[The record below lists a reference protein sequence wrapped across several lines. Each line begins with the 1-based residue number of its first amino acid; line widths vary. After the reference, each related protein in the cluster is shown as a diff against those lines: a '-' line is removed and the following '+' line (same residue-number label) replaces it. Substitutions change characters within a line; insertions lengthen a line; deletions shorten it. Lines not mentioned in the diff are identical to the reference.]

1 MRSRLLTDHHGT
13 RTFAVA
19 LETGDRLMESV
30 SGFSAENEIAAA
42 EFSAIGAMAWAKL
55 ACFDWETKS
64 YVDIPVDE
72 QVEIASLTGRITRP
86 EGEQPGGPRQAD
98 PHLHVHCIL
107 SRLDGS
113 VVAGHVIEA
122 EVRPTAEIFIVD
134 QPAELH
140 RRTDPESTL
149 PRLHPDVE

>member
-1 MRSRLLTDHHGT
+1 VRSRLLTDHHGT

-19 LETGDRLMESV
+19 LETGDKLIESV
-30 SGFSAENEIAAA
+30 VAFSAEHGLAAS

-55 ACFDWETKS
+55 ACFDWETKD

-86 EGEQPGGPRQAD
+86 EGEEPGAGGDAD

-113 VVAGHVIEA
+113 VVAGHLLEA
-122 EVRPTAEIFIVD
+122 EVRPTAEVFIVD

-140 RRTDPESTL
+140 RRTDPESGL
-149 PRLHPDVE
+149 PRLHPDIE

>member
-19 LETGDRLMESV
+19 LETGDKLMESV
-30 SGFSAENEIAAA
+30 TRFAAENGIAAA
-42 EFSAIGAMAWAKL
+42 EFSAIGAVAWAKL
-55 ACFDWETKS
+55 SCFDWETKG

-86 EGEQPGGPRQAD
+86 EGGPGTAGD
-98 PHLHVHCIL
+98 PHLHVHCVL

-113 VVAGHVIEA
+113 VVAGHVVEA

-134 QPAELH
+134 SPTELH
-140 RRTDPESTL
+140 RKTDPESTL
-149 PRLHPDVE
+149 PRLHPDWE